1 MLIWRAEKELSNVL
15 DEINR
20 KLMIALSKD
29 GRYSYA
35 KLARELGIKP
45 TTVAKRVDSM
55 LKDDIFTISAIPNPA
70 NMGYKVMSVINL
82 DVALTHVDSV
92 CDKLAEN
99 PNISYISTTF
109 GRFDILLIAEYRD
122 LESLY
127 KLVREEIP
135 NMEGVKSVE
144 TFIVSQMQKRYQA
157 TTNSSSK
164 SQKPV
169 SISAIDDEL
178 IKELRKNGR
187 ATFTSLAKKYGVS
200 AAMVSRRV
208 SSLVKRNVIQITIAP
223 NPTKLGRSI
232 VAYVGMQVQSNKLD
246 KIASQL
252 SAYSQIPQIMTLISG
267 YDILAVVAISNLEEL
282 AKFIMKE
289 IASID
294 GVINVE
300 TLVRAEFR
308 KRTYLGFDFEKTL
321 QQLA

>member
-1 MLIWRAEKELSNVL
+1 ML

-20 KLMIALSKD
+20 KLIIALSKD

-45 TTVAKRVDSM
+45 ATVAKRVDSM
-55 LKDDIFTISAIPNPA
+55 LKDDIFTINAIPNPA
-70 NMGYKVMSVINL
+70 KMGYKVMAVINL
-82 DVALTHVDSV
+82 DVELTHVDNV

-109 GRFDILLIAEYRD
+109 GRFDILLMVEYRD

-144 TFIVSQMQKRYQA
+144 TFIISEMRKRYQA
-157 TTNSSSK
+157 PTISNSK
-164 SQKPV
+164 SPKPV
-169 SISAIDDEL
+169 SISEIDDEL
-178 IKELRKNGR
+178 IKELRKDGR

-200 AAMVSRRV
+200 PAMVSRRV
-208 SSLVKRNVIQITIAP
+208 TSLVKRNVIQITIAP
-223 NPTKLGRSI
+223 NPTKLGRPI
-232 VAYVGMQVQSNKLD
+232 VAYVGMKVQSNKLD
-246 KIASQL
+246 KVASQL
-252 SAYSQIPQIMTLISG
+252 SAYSQVPQVMTLISG
-267 YDILAVVAISNLEEL
+267 YDILAVVAFSNLEEL
-282 AKFIMKE
+282 SKFIMKE
-289 IASID
+289 IASIE

-308 KRTYLGFDFEKTL
+308 KRTYLGFDFEKAL